1 MSYADRDGYIW
12 MDGKEVPWRDANIHI
27 LTHSLHY
34 GVAAFE
40 GMRRLTRQKKVRQ
53 FLD

>member
-40 GMRRLTRQKKVRQ
+40 GMRAYETKKVRQ